1 MFKHLSLQRRI
12 KIPAIREPVK
22 NHRKKIRQPK
32 LSPAQKEFI
41 YAQPLSVQ
49 FRIIHID
56 ADSGCAVYQHVL
68 VDTAAD
74 DYPQIL
80 AVAKA
85 YAQETNCRINPAMDQ
100 NSTWCARRKIYP
112 GIKDNANPDLRTD
125 KYGYIDVK
133 SPRNKSNIIS
143 NANSACKQG
152 AIAVIT
158 DVFFDDTFTIYK
170 AKSITFDIFFGRNV
184 DKYGNPN
191 YTKDEVH
198 WLIKGTLYKLNRSK
212 K

>member
-1 MFKHLSLQRRI
+1 MFKHLSLHRRI
-12 KIPAIREPVK
+12 KIPAIRESVK

-56 ADSGCAVYQHVL
+56 AGSGHAVYQHLL

-85 YAQETNCRINPAMDQ
+85 YAQETNCWINPIV
-100 NSTWCARRKIYP
+100 NKGAREGRQKIYP
-112 GIKDNANPDLRTD
+112 GIEDNANPDLSTD

-133 SPRNKSNIIS
+133 SPINKSNIVS

-152 AIAVIT
+152 AIVVIT
-158 DVFFDDTFTIYK
+158 DFFLGDTFTIYK
-170 AKSITFDIFFGRNV
+170 AKSITFDIFFGRNI
-184 DKYGNPN
+184 DKNGIRITPKTR
-191 YTKDEVH
+191 YTG
-198 WLIKGTLYKLNRSK
+198 L
-212 K
+212 

>member
-1 MFKHLSLQRRI
+1 M
-12 KIPAIREPVK
+12 K

-56 ADSGCAVYQHVL
+56 AGSGHAVYQHVL

-85 YAQETNCRINPAMDQ
+85 YAQETNCWINPIV
-100 NSTWCARRKIYP
+100 NKGARKGRQKIYP
-112 GIKDNANPDLRTD
+112 GIEDNANPDLTTD

-133 SPRNKSNIIS
+133 SPRNKSNLVR
-143 NANSACKQG
+143 NANHASREQT
-152 AIAVIT
+152 AIVVIT
-158 DVFFDDTFTIYK
+158 ELMLDEPLKHKQILQLT
-170 AKSITFDIFFGRNV
+170 AKIFSFRNMN
-184 DKYGNPN
+184 DKGEPN
-191 YTKDEVH
+191 YIKDEVH
-198 WLIKGTLYKLNRSK
+198 WFVKGELLKYNRSEK
-212 K
+212 

>member
-1 MFKHLSLQRRI
+1 M
-12 KIPAIREPVK
+12 K
-22 NHRKKIRQPK
+22 NQRKKIRQPK

-56 ADSGCAVYQHVL
+56 AGSGCAVYQHVL

-85 YAQETNCRINPAMDQ
+85 YAQETNCWINPVIDKR
-100 NSTWCARRKIYP
+100 ARKAREKLFP
-112 GIKDNANPDLRTD
+112 SLPPHLDRSNPDLTTD

-133 SPRNKSNIIS
+133 SPLNKNNLVR
-143 NANSACKQG
+143 NANHACQQG
-152 AIAVIT
+152 AVVVIT
-158 DVFFDDTFTIYK
+158 DLAINEELKHKMILQLTRK
-170 AKSITFDIFFGRNV
+170 IFSNQNV
-184 DKYGNPN
+184 NDKGELN
-191 YTKDEVH
+191 YIKDEVH
-198 WLIKGTLYKLNRSK
+198 WFVKGKLLKYNRSK
-212 K
+212 KH

>member
-1 MFKHLSLQRRI
+1 MKKH
-12 KIPAIREPVK
+12 KT
-22 NHRKKIRQPK
+22 IRQPN
-32 LSPAQKEFI
+32 LSPAQKEAI

-56 ADSGCAVYQHVL
+56 AGSGHAVFQHLL

-85 YAQETNCRINPAMDQ
+85 YAQETNCWINPVIDKR
-100 NSTWCARRKIYP
+100 ARKAREKLFP
-112 GIKDNANPDLRTD
+112 SLPPHLDRSNPDLTTD
-125 KYGYIDVK
+125 KFGYIDVK
-133 SPRNKSNIIS
+133 SPHNKSNIVS

-152 AIAVIT
+152 AIAAIT

-184 DKYGNPN
+184 NKDGNPN